1 MQTEPLPVRRL
12 PLSLAALAGL
22 ILLLA
27 ACGNGASG
35 TPSASESAAASSA
48 AASDSA
54 EASESEAAESEAAEG
69 DVTVTLVG
77 FAFTGDDV
85 DTSGDVP
92 TLTVP
97 AGTRVVFVNEDAA
110 RHTAT
115 HGTDGAADPAAA
127 FDINLGS
134 SGASGSFTFEE
145 AGEFPVTCKVHPD
158 MNLTVIVE

>member
-12 PLSLAALAGL
+12 PLRLAALAGL

-27 ACGNGASG
+27 ACSNGASA
-35 TPSASESAAASSA
+35 TPSESAAASSA
-48 AASDSA
+48 AASESA
-54 EASESEAAESEAAEG
+54 EASESEAAESGAAEG

-97 AGTRVVFVNEDAA
+97 AGTRVVFVNEDPA

-145 AGEFPVTCKVHPD
+145 AGEFPVTCKVHPE